1 MEKDRYTQLLQDIKD
16 FIISDI
22 EANEFEDKVRELF
35 WTSGYLIFTVDK
47 LVQSCVKQMQLIA
60 SDPKS
65 FELITMFY
73 RDKEKKTTGPR
84 QEALY
89 RLCTEQTIKDD
100 NIYRI
105 EYVFL
110 NLISFMLKTS

>member
-1 MEKDRYTQLLQDIKD
+1 MLQDIKD
-16 FIISDI
+16 FIAGDI
-22 EANEFEDKVRELF
+22 EANDFEDRIRELF

-47 LVQSCVKQMQLIA
+47 LVQACVKQMQGIA

-65 FELITMFY
+65 FELISMFY
-73 RDKEKKTTGPR
+73 RDREKKATGPR

-89 RLCTEQTIKDD
+89 RLCAEQTVRDD

-105 EYVFL
+105 EYVPCY
-110 NLISFMLKTS
+110 